1 MTMEVKTLYRHTVIL
16 KDKSEG
22 RRIVKISENP
32 STKDFLKKVLLNGK
46 RKAKPILA
54 VAVEPVK
61 QPI

>member
-1 MTMEVKTLYRHTVIL
+1 MEEKTLYRHMVLL
-16 KDKSEG
+16 KDDTQGTIITEL
-22 RRIVKISENP
+22 SENP

-54 VAVEPVK
+54 VAIEPVK